1 MSSAQD
7 RPPDGSRSSPDHA
20 GPTPSAV
27 FGVDPGVHDP
37 FADLASAAG
46 ARLDP
51 QPPSPDGAQRPRTA
65 YLWLAMAIVCGVTG
79 TTTLPATEG
88 FTRWEPLL
96 LVGGA
101 YLACFVA
108 LTRALRTIPV
118 GVAYAIWSG
127 VGIALVSAIGWLVF
141 DQALDAAELAGIGLI
156 VCGVVVIQ
164 GFSRATAR

>member
-1 MSSAQD
+1 MSGAQHG
-7 RPPDGSRSSPDHA
+7 PPDEPPPGCGGAAPAPR
-20 GPTPSAV
+20 TV

-51 QPPSPDGAQRPRTA
+51 QPPAPVGEQRPRTA

-108 LTRALRTIPV
+108 LTRALRSIPV

>member
-1 MSSAQD
+1 
-7 RPPDGSRSSPDHA
+7 
-20 GPTPSAV
+20 
-27 FGVDPGVHDP
+27 
-37 FADLASAAG
+37 
-46 ARLDP
+46 
-51 QPPSPDGAQRPRTA
+51 
-65 YLWLAMAIVCGVTG
+65 MAIVCGVTG

-108 LTRALRTIPV
+108 LTRALRSIPV

-141 DQALDAAELAGIGLI
+141 GQALDAAELAGIGLI